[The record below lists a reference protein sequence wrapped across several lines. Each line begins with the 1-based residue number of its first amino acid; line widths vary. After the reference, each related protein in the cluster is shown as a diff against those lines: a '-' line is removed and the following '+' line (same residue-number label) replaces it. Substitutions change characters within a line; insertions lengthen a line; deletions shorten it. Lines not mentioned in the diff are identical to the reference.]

1 MLAGGL
7 SFLATTRAADP
18 AVDFTA
24 TQRPTEWIIRLHGR
38 PVMVYSFAPEKFKP
52 YVKALH
58 TTRGENVLRDSPS
71 DHLHHHALMYGIRV
85 NGVNFWEET
94 PGCGVEKPIQTEA
107 PVMGVS
113 ASGLPQAVVKQ
124 RLHWVAPED
133 AYQPDTT
140 KGALLVEE
148 RTLTLTIDEPAGEV
162 ALAWRSAF
170 TVGAKTNQVVLTGA
184 NYHGLGMRFPA
195 ELDPLATH
203 QLAGG
208 RPDLSNNRQDV
219 SAHAW
224 GAVSFDRP
232 GAPATLALYGDPA
245 NARGPATFFS
255 MRTPF
260 AYLSATQGLDKEPL
274 VYRSGESFELKYL
287 VVVTDRV
294 LTPEAVAKRGQAAR

>member
-1 MLAGGL
+1 M
-7 SFLATTRAADP
+7 
-18 AVDFTA
+18 DFTA
-24 TQRPTEWIIRLHGR
+24 TQRPTQWVIRHQGR

-58 TTRGENVLRDSPS
+58 TIRGENVLRDSPS

-94 PGCGVEKPIQTEA
+94 PGCGIEKPVETA
-107 PVMGVS
+107 PPVIGTS
-113 ASGLPQAVVKQ
+113 NRGLPQAVVTQ

-140 KGALLVEE
+140 KLALLVEE
-148 RTLTLTIDEPAGEV
+148 RTLTLTIDAKAGEV

-170 TVGAKTNQVVLTGA
+170 TAGTKTNQVVLTGA

-195 ELDPLATH
+195 ELDPLAVH
-203 QLAGG
+203 GLAGG

-219 SAHAW
+219 TAHAW

-274 VYRSGESFELKYL
+274 GYRSGERFELNYL
-287 VVVTDRV
+287 VVLTDRV
-294 LTPEAVAKRGQAAR
+294 LPADAIAKRGAAGR